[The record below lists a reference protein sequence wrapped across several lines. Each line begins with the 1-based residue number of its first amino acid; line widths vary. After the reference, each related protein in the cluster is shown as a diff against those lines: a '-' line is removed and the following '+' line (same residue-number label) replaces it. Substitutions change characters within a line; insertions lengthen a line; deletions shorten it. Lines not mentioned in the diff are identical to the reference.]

1 MRKIFIALVAS
12 LLVSV
17 GSTAM
22 LRQAIPANLQQ
33 SSNAPALTVPVKE
46 TPAAEPA
53 KAPEAP

>member
-12 LLVSV
+12 LLVSA

-22 LRQAIPANLQQ
+22 LRQIIPANLQQ
-33 SSNAPALTVPVKE
+33 SSKARALTDSVNE

>member
-12 LLVSV
+12 LLVSA

-22 LRQAIPANLQQ
+22 LRQVIPANLQQ
-33 SSNAPALTVPVKE
+33 SSKARALIAPVNE

-53 KAPEAP
+53 KAPEAS

>member
-1 MRKIFIALVAS
+1 MRKIFIALVAC
-12 LLVSV
+12 LLVSA

-22 LRQAIPANLQQ
+22 LRQIIPANLQQ
-33 SSNAPALTVPVKE
+33 SSKARALTVPVNE